1 MGEVYFGDNL
11 EVLRSR
17 IADGS
22 VDLVYLDP
30 PFKSDQD
37 YHVLPGVAPSALGR
51 APAPVRAFGD
61 TWAWDDR
68 AEANFAALEK
78 IDGRVFGA
86 MRALRELAGAGGLL
100 AYLTMMAPRL
110 VELRRALKPSGSIY
124 LHCDPTASHYLKVLM
139 DAVLGPECFRNEVI
153 WRYRRW
159 PAKSRQFQKMHD
171 VLLFYTKSPG
181 GGHCFNTLYGYEEL
195 AASTKKTFGTR
206 RQVAD
211 FSSGHRKPG
220 KKDEESPGPPLSDV
234 WDVGIVAPSGHERL
248 GYPTQKP
255 EALLSRIVL
264 ASSREGDLVLDPFC
278 GSGTSIVV
286 AERLGRRWIGIDAA
300 YLAIWLVKQRLHG
313 TFGGRAR
320 IEVVGEPRS
329 LEEALAL
336 LRRDPEQFRSWAL
349 GLAGALGEGGRR
361 GAVKRG
367 VLVFSEHADAGEE
380 PASGRILVWVNTILN
395 SEPNA
400 IGGEVRELRASM
412 DKEGAAMGALVTLDT
427 PSTEARRE
435 AEAAGKFM
443 FGRAGTAHPKV
454 QIVTVAELLAGRRV
468 DVPGAKDDQGAPPP
482 SPRLTE

>member
-1 MGEVYFGDNL
+1 
-11 EVLRSR
+11 
-17 IADGS
+17 
-22 VDLVYLDP
+22 
-30 PFKSDQD
+30 
-37 YHVLPGVAPSALGR
+37 
-51 APAPVRAFGD
+51 
-61 TWAWDDR
+61 
-68 AEANFAALEK
+68 
-78 IDGRVFGA
+78 
-86 MRALRELAGAGGLL
+86 
-100 AYLTMMAPRL
+100 
-110 VELRRALKPSGSIY
+110 
-124 LHCDPTASHYLKVLM
+124 M

-300 YLAIWLVKQRLHG
+300 YLAIWLVKQRLHS

-468 DVPGAKDDQGAPPP
+468 DVPGARDNPGAPLP

>member
-11 EVLRSR
+11 EVLRTR

-37 YHVLPGVAPSALGR
+37 YNVLPGVLRSAR
-51 APAPVRAFGD
+51 KAPVRAFGD
-61 TWAWDDR
+61 TWAWGER
-68 AEANFAALEK
+68 SEAGFAALEK
-78 IDGRVFGA
+78 IDARVFSA
-86 MRALRELAGAGGLL
+86 MRALRELTGAGGLL

-124 LHCDPTASHYLKVLM
+124 LHCDPTASHYLKIVM

-171 VLLFYTKSPG
+171 VLLFYTRSAS

-255 EALLSRIVL
+255 EALLERIVL

-300 YLAIWLVKQRLHG
+300 YLAIWLVKQRLHS

-349 GLAGALGEGGRR
+349 GLAGALGEQLGGVALR
-361 GAVKRG
+361 
-367 VLVFSEHADAGEE
+367 LEE
-380 PASGRILVWVNTILN
+380 LS
-395 SEPNA
+395 
-400 IGGEVRELRASM
+400 
-412 DKEGAAMGALVTLDT
+412 
-427 PSTEARRE
+427 
-435 AEAAGKFM
+435 AEA
-443 FGRAGTAHPKV
+443 
-454 QIVTVAELLAGRRV
+454 
-468 DVPGAKDDQGAPPP
+468 
-482 SPRLTE
+482 